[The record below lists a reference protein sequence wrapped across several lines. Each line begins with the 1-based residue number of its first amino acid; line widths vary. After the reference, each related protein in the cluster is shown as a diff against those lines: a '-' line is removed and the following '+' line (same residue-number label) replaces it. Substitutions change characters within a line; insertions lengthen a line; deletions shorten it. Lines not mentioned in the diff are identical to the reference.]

1 MVGHRGINK
10 TIELITRDFT
20 WPGLRKTVTDYINNC
35 DTYAKAK
42 HSRHKSYR
50 KLQIPALPEQAWS
63 LIALD
68 FITKL
73 PTSKEPLTGTTYD
86 SILVI
91 VDTLTKYAYLEP
103 YKEASTAEDLVY
115 IFNKIVIAR
124 HRIPD
129 KIVLDRDKLFT
140 SQFWQSLMDQMG
152 TKQRLSTL
160 YHP

>member
-1 MVGHRGINK
+1 M
-10 TIELITRDFT
+10 
-20 WPGLRKTVTDYINNC
+20 RKTVTDYINNC
-35 DTYAKAK
+35 NTCARAK
-42 HSRHKSYR
+42 HSRHKPYR

-91 VDTLTKYAYLEP
+91 VDTLIKYAYLEP
-103 YKEASTAEDLVY
+103 YKEAFTAEDLVY

-124 HRIPD
+124 HGILN

-140 SQFWQSLMDQMG
+140 SQIWQSLMN
-152 TKQRLSTL
+152 
-160 YHP
+160 

>member
-1 MVGHRGINK
+1 MAGYQGINK
-10 TIELITRDFT
+10 IIELITRDFT

-35 DTYAKAK
+35 DIYARAK
-42 HSRHKSYR
+42 HSRYKPYR
-50 KLQIPALPEQAWS
+50 KLQTPTLPEQTWL

-73 PTSKEPLTGTTYD
+73 STLKEPLTSTTYD

-91 VDTLTKYAYLEP
+91 IDTLIKYAYLES
-103 YKEASTAEDLVY
+103 YKEAFTAEDLTY

-124 HRIPD
+124 YGISD

-140 SQFWQSLMDQMG
+140 S
-152 TKQRLSTL
+152 
-160 YHP
+160 

>member
-1 MVGHRGINK
+1 MVEYRGINK

-20 WPGLRKTVTDYINNC
+20 WLGLRKTVTNYINNY
-35 DTYAKAK
+35 DIYTKAK
-42 HSRHKSYR
+42 HSRHKPYG
-50 KLQIPALPEQAWS
+50 KLQTPILLEQAWL

-91 VDTLTKYAYLEP
+91 VNTLIKYAYLEL

-115 IFNKIVIAR
+115 IFNKIVITR
-124 HRIPD
+124 HGIPD
-129 KIVLDRDKLFT
+129 KIVLNRDKLFT
-140 SQFWQSLMDQMG
+140 SQFWQSLMD
-152 TKQRLSTL
+152 
-160 YHP
+160 